1 MNRREVITVLG
12 GATAWPLAARAQQ
25 PAIPV
30 VGFLSSRSPAG
41 SEHLVEAFRA
51 GLAEAGY
58 VKDQNVL
65 VESRW
70 ADGRYERLPE
80 LALELVRRPVS
91 VLVSAGGTP
100 TALAAKKA
108 TNTIPI
114 VFSIGGDPVENGLVE
129 SFGRPGGNATGFS
142 ILTST
147 LEAKRLALLRELV
160 PSMDELNFLLNM
172 ENTPARIQLRDIQ
185 AAARVLSL
193 TVRVL
198 PADTDDEI
206 DVAFAKMGEQRKAPL
221 LVGADP
227 FFDTRRDR
235 LVALAARYA
244 IPTMYQ
250 FREYTAAGGLMSYGI
265 NLPDVY
271 RQLGLY
277 TARILKG
284 AKPAD
289 LPVVQPTKFELCLN
303 LKAAK
308 ALGLRVPLTL
318 HASADE
324 VIE

>member
-41 SEHLVEAFRA
+41 SEHLVEAFHA

-58 VKDQNVL
+58 VKDQNAL
-65 VESRW
+65 IESRW

-147 LEAKRLALLRELV
+147 LESKRLALLRELV

-250 FREYTAAGGLMSYGI
+250 FREYTVAGGLMSYGI

-308 ALGLRVPLTL
+308 ALGLDMPPTL
-318 HASADE
+318 LASADE